1 MKFYN
6 LLYFIC
12 LSILFFGCNDMSH
25 ENKNL
30 FSIDESGFK
39 PMFHKGDTLK
49 LVVINKENKKID
61 SVVYFNND
69 IKIGSR
75 IKNSVIN
82 YSLNKDKFGYQN
94 IKAIVYFEGEKST
107 IDTRIEILSSI
118 EPKLLSYT
126 VVNSYPHDV
135 KSFTEGLEFYNGFL
149 FESTG
154 QKGTSYFRKIDYKT
168 GKVITQ
174 INLDSKYFGE
184 GITFINNQLFQLTWQ
199 DSVGFIYNANTF
211 KLEKEFK
218 YDKQIEGWGMTNNST
233 FIFQSDGTEK
243 IWKMNPKTIK
253 MEDYINV
260 YTNSSKIKNINELEW
275 VQGTIYANIWQKDV
289 IIQIEPTTGVVL
301 GVLDL
306 SDLRNKIVAS
316 SEDFLNGIA
325 YNSATKTFFVTGKNW
340 NKLFEIKIK

>member
-1 MKFYN
+1 
-6 LLYFIC
+6 
-12 LSILFFGCNDMSH
+12 MSH